1 MATKNVGQIAG
12 IIVAATAPSNQ
23 TVVWY
28 DTVAKLHR
36 VYNVDE
42 AVWAPLSLSVVSS
55 VNDFSELVNK
65 ANAAGGLTI
74 GTFIV
79 VKNRDGDSWNT
90 LVWVIGPT
98 RIQYVDTMDNMIV
111 EDLAGTGTAVRYVA
125 GTNYMF
131 DNVVSIFD
139 TETSKVNIEFQPMTD
154 AVPPTDVVY
163 GKRVINEKETL
174 ISRPMSSL
182 LSKAAGQ
189 SLSWTLQGLFFSFAR
204 AMAAIIDTQQQD
216 DTHVIG
222 AKQYAA
228 DFAAINKLFNE
239 VKKIVEDWQNNAPA
253 TVYASGLPELN
264 PQTATVAAPNDA
276 KAGDSL
282 QTLVDKMQGWYNRLK
297 LATGES
303 LSTSYAAAPNKSRY
317 PQAGDT
323 VEQAISIL
331 HKFLQD
337 FNGQASAVTVGG
349 SQSDFPDIPYISFID
364 VNGSVRDALKVI
376 WDAFEE
382 FITGDEG
389 GLVLKKVVDT
399 NSIFEKAI
407 TKPLLGNDVMGLIN
421 HGINGYYPG
430 VQWNG
435 NDGTNM
441 QIEPNHYYDA
451 SGVTMANKILDP
463 VLSEVFDW
471 DPTKSWDAWFYMPAE
486 AGWTLK
492 PPTDQSIGNWVPV
505 LTFKTDIGTF
515 GTASDTRTLI
525 NLRFVPIYLETEQ
538 PRGYWMLTRYFM
550 RS

>member
-125 GTNYMF
+125 GTNYTF

-139 TETSKVNIEFQPMTD
+139 TETSKVNIEFQPLTD

-182 LSKAAGQ
+182 LSKAQGQ

-216 DTHVIG
+216 DTHVVG

-303 LSTSYAAAPNKSRY
+303 LSTAYAPAADKARY

-323 VEQAISIL
+323 VEQAIGIL

-337 FNGQASAVTVGG
+337 FNGQATAVTVGG
-349 SQSDFPDIPYISFID
+349 AQSDFPDIPYISFID

-389 GLVLKKVVDT
+389 GLVLKRVVDT
-399 NSIFEKAI
+399 NSIFENAI
-407 TKPLLGNDVMGLIN
+407 TTPLLSTELQARLDDHSYEYTRWEGNDSSNWHLR
-421 HGINGYYPG
+421 PG
-430 VQWNG
+430 F
-435 NDGTNM
+435 
-441 QIEPNHYYDA
+441 IFDA
-451 SGVTMANKILDP
+451 KGSALTTIDP
-463 VLSEVFDW
+463 VLDETYSF
-471 DPTKSWDAWFYMPAE
+471 PHGKSWDC
-486 AGWTLK
+486 
-492 PPTDQSIGNWVPV
+492 WVAMV
-505 LTFKTDIGTF
+505 NGQTFKAPTGSVMNIRVNTVYVANVGS
-515 GTASDTRTLI
+515 GSSPKLVHV
-525 NLRFVPIYLETEQ
+525 RFVPTAVAQVTQGVLFVTTYSFNVQ
-538 PRGYWMLTRYFM
+538 
-550 RS
+550 S

>member
-90 LVWVIGPT
+90 LVWVIGST

-216 DTHVIG
+216 DTHVVG

-228 DFAAINKLFNE
+228 DFAAINQLFGE

-264 PQTATVAAPNDA
+264 PQAATVAAPNDA

-303 LSTSYAAAPNKSRY
+303 LSTAYAPAADKARY

-323 VEQAISIL
+323 VEQAIGIL

-337 FNGQASAVTVGG
+337 FNGQATAVTVGG
-349 SQSDFPDIPYISFID
+349 AQSDFPEIPYISFID
-364 VNGSVRDALKVI
+364 VQGSVRDALKVI

-389 GLVLKKVVDT
+389 GVVLKRVVDT
-399 NSIFEKAI
+399 NSIFDKAI
-407 TKPLLGNDVMGLIN
+407 TIPLLSTELQARLGEHSYEYVRWEGDDSSNWYLR
-421 HGINGYYPG
+421 PG
-430 VQWNG
+430 CLF
-435 NDGTNM
+435 
-441 QIEPNHYYDA
+441 DA
-451 SGVTMANKILDP
+451 KGSSLTTIDP
-463 VLSEVFDW
+463 VLDEVFQFSNG
-471 DPTKSWDAWFYMPAE
+471 KSWDC
-486 AGWTLK
+486 
-492 PPTDQSIGNWVPV
+492 WVTM
-505 LTFKTDIGTF
+505 LNNQTFKGPTGSVTNIHVNTVYVTNVGSGT
-515 GTASDTRTLI
+515 SPKLVHV
-525 NLRFVPIYLETEQ
+525 RFVPTAVAQVTQGVLFVTTYSFNVQ
-538 PRGYWMLTRYFM
+538 
-550 RS
+550 S